1 MSGFLSFCTRLQCAD
16 LPKLVQ
22 LGQIQIIYS
31 VVRINM
37 EGKLNQ
43 TLMAKQLLI
52 SWIFHG
58 FKKRLGVNFQ
68 VIYVPLYDSFI
79 ISHIIMTS
87 IQRRE
92 NQPERLE
99 IQYDRVQITLI

>member
-1 MSGFLSFCTRLQCAD
+1 MLGFLSFCTRLQCAD

-58 FKKRLGVNFQ
+58 FRKRLGVNFQ
-68 VIYVPLYDSFI
+68 VIYTI
-79 ISHIIMTS
+79 IHLLLVI
-87 IQRRE
+87 
-92 NQPERLE
+92 
-99 IQYDRVQITLI
+99 